1 MKKSSF
7 SKASMRL
14 GVISALALASA
25 VGCGSATPQVASPS
39 SLASARD
46 QGRASGDAETVGR
59 WALLEMVA
67 PGGDAGQAK
76 NAAGRLR
83 QMKHE
88 GLYGSL
94 ALGVYDEMHG
104 DPRSAADNYAATL
117 VAARQSDDPD
127 GRLVAWFATNRL
139 RAQRGSVAELYT
151 RHKKT
156 LEDLLARPGKLGWRA
171 VAELSDWSNA
181 EAFDKAA
188 VIDDAYDAQYTA
200 RAGCG
205 RKIRLAG
212 PFGRGTS
219 VDRRRTFAAEEPRP
233 WPPSWEPDPFR
244 GTRPHVLKVEQHRC
258 LAGSPEQAGKGVY
271 YAEAFFSTDTERD
284 LILAVAGAIKV
295 WIDDVPILER
305 DLREWGVWQRFGAAA
320 RVGPGRHRVL
330 ARLLNDST
338 SFRFLQPDGKPAGIV
353 TDVDG
358 SRPYGL
364 SKATPLPNVNP
375 LDPMVQARKASS
387 PLQAYLAA
395 SLASI
400 DGLDDVASALVE
412 PYVEPADAGAVALQA
427 AAGFAHGD
435 PIYPEETRR
444 QNERRFRTRAVE
456 RDPSLWYSR
465 AWLALDLGEQ
475 KGLVEGV
482 EPLRKLADEFRG
494 EPEILEGLG
503 RVYGRLGWRAERMRA
518 FADLSQR
525 FPDDADALR
534 AYLDA
539 LEEDGPLEKA
549 DSIAERVKKLDPE
562 TEVELD
568 RALARH
574 DWKAAVDELRRLAK
588 RRPDRKEIA
597 SRIADVLARAGNP
610 AAAAAELD
618 KALAKNPQD
627 ATARFRLAD
636 RAFSKGDRGALRRAL
651 AESIQAGANI
661 AELRDAITVV
671 EGATN
676 LEPYRIDGRAVI
688 RDFERWEK
696 SGKKMAGNAARVLDY
711 SALWV
716 HPDGS
721 SEMLEH
727 EIQRMQSQEAVG
739 KESEQQPPQ
748 GLVLRLRVIKP
759 DGTVLEPEPVEGKP
773 TLTLPHL
780 EIGDYVELEHVTS
793 FRGDGEKGKTYKG
806 PHWFFREADKGYWR
820 SEFVTLTPKDRPLD
834 IETRGNVG
842 QPKVKTLGTFVER
855 RWRVDES
862 PPAPEEPDAVPP
874 TEFLPSVRIGWGQSL
889 QESLA
894 RLVDFASDETPL
906 DPRLG
911 KMAREIVK
919 GVPEKSTSARAERL
933 YHHVLTTVEEG
944 NENDGRRALTGRSGS
959 LQSAFGHLLRQLNI
973 PLELAVVKN
982 RLAPPPLGKMSEAE
996 VFDSVVLRI
1005 PTESGVR
1012 WLTVRDKFAPFGY
1025 LAAGLRGQPAYR
1037 LIPGTPLDKTATGGD
1052 LDGVSFEGRA
1062 LLREDGSAT
1071 LELAQSFR
1079 GKVGASLRAVFDR
1092 IAAGQVRDF
1101 VETRLV
1107 GRNFPGA
1114 RVRDVSVE
1122 GKQTLDAP
1130 LVVRVHA
1137 EVPQLARAVSGGLSL
1152 KQLFPMRLAQLAA
1165 LSERQTPQLISGS
1178 SHVDVKFEVVVPETM
1193 RMPSSL
1199 PVGEV
1204 RDGERIVRV
1213 GDTVRG
1219 HALYLDRVVDIP
1231 AGRVQPG
1238 DEYTRFQRFS
1248 QEADQLVER
1257 EIMLGR

>member
-1 MKKSSF
+1 MFDSGK
-7 SKASMRL
+7 RL
-14 GVISALALASA
+14 GVVLTLALASA
-25 VGCGSATPQVASPS
+25 AGCGGTAPAVRSPT
-39 SLASARD
+39 SLADARD
-46 QGRASGDAETVGR
+46 KGRASGDGESVGR

-76 NAAGRLR
+76 NAIGKLR

-94 ALGVYDEMHG
+94 ALAVYDETHG
-104 DPRSAADNYAATL
+104 DPRAAADAYAASL
-117 VAARQSDDPD
+117 VAASKSDDPD
-127 GRLVAWFATNRL
+127 VQLVAWFATNHLHGL
-139 RAQRGSVAELYT
+139 RGEVAELFT

-156 LEDLLARPGKLGWRA
+156 LEDLLARPGKLGWRS

-200 RAGCG
+200 RAGCA
-205 RKIRLAG
+205 RKVRLAG
-212 PFGRGTS
+212 PFGSGNS
-219 VDRRRTFAAEEPRP
+219 VDRRRTFPAEDSRP
-233 WPPSWEPDPFR
+233 WPPSWEPDPQR
-244 GTRPHVLKVEQHRC
+244 GVRPHVLKIEQHRC
-258 LAGSPEQAGKGVY
+258 LVGSPEQTGKGVY
-271 YAEAFFSTDTERD
+271 YAEAFFSTDRERD
-284 LILAVAGAIKV
+284 LILAVAGALKV
-295 WIDDVPILER
+295 WVDDVPVLER
-305 DLREWGVWQRFGAAA
+305 DLREWGVWQRFGANV

-330 ARLLNDST
+330 ARVLNDSS
-338 SFRFLQPDGKPAGIV
+338 SFRFLSPDGRPAGIA
-353 TDVDG
+353 TDLDATQ
-358 SRPYGL
+358 PYGL
-364 SKATPLPNVNP
+364 TKAVALPSVNP
-375 LDPMVQARKASS
+375 LDGIVRARAAAS
-387 PLQAYLAA
+387 PLQGFFAA
-395 SLASI
+395 SLASV
-400 DGLDDVASALVE
+400 DGLDDVASALIDPYIE
-412 PYVEPADAGAVALQA
+412 PDDAAAVALQTA
-427 AAGFAHGD
+427 AAFAHGD
-435 PIYPEETRR
+435 PIFPEDKRR
-444 QNERRFRTRAVE
+444 QNERRYRTRAVE
-456 RDPSLWYSR
+456 KDQALWYSR
-465 AWLALDLGEQ
+465 AWLALDSGEQ

-482 EPLRKLADEFRG
+482 EPLRKLVEEFPN

-503 RVYGRLGWRAERMRA
+503 RVYGRLEWRAERMRA
-518 FADLSQR
+518 FADLSKR

-539 LEEDGPLEKA
+539 LEDDGPLEQA
-549 DSIAERVKKLDPE
+549 DAVAVRIKKLDPDA
-562 TEVELD
+562 EVDLD
-568 RALARH
+568 RALARQ
-574 DWKAAVDELRRLAK
+574 DWKAAIDELRRLAK

-597 SRIADVLARAGNP
+597 TRIADVLERAGNP

-618 KALAKNPQD
+618 KALAKNPEN
-627 ATARFRLAD
+627 ATVRFRLAD
-636 RAFSKGDRGALRRAL
+636 RAFAEGDRGALRRAL
-651 AESIQAGANI
+651 AESIQAGASVS
-661 AELRDAITVV
+661 ELRDAITVI

-676 LEPYRIDGRAVI
+676 LEPYRIDGRQVI
-688 RDFERWEK
+688 RDFEKWEK
-696 SGKKMAGNAARVLDY
+696 GGKKMAGNAARVLDY
-711 SALWV
+711 SAVWV

-727 EIQRMQSQEAVG
+727 EIQRMQSQEAIG
-739 KESEQQPPQ
+739 KEAEQQPPQ

-759 DGTVLEPEPVEGKP
+759 DGSVLEPEPVEGKP

-780 EIGDYVELEHVTS
+780 EVGDYVEMEHVTS
-793 FRGDGEKGKTYKG
+793 FRGDGEKGKSYKG
-806 PHWFFREADKGYWR
+806 PQWFFREADKGYWR
-820 SEFVTLTPKDRPLD
+820 SEFVVVSPKDRPLE
-834 IETRGNVG
+834 IETRGNV
-842 QPKVKTLGTFVER
+842 PKPKERTMGTFVER

-874 TEFLPSVRIGWGQSL
+874 NEFLPSVRIGWGQSL

-894 RLVDFASDETPL
+894 RLVDLASDETPL

-919 GVPEKSTSARAERL
+919 GVPKESRLARAEKL
-933 YHHVLTTVEEG
+933 YHYVLGAVEES
-944 NENDGRRALTGRSGS
+944 NESDGRRALTGRSGS
-959 LQSAFGHLLRQLNI
+959 LQSAYGHLLRQLGI

-982 RLAPPPLGKMSEAE
+982 RLAPPPLGKLSETEA
-996 VFDSVVLRI
+996 FDSLVMRI
-1005 PTESGVR
+1005 DTESGVR

-1025 LAAGLRGQPAYR
+1025 IAAGLRGQPAYR
-1037 LIPGTPLDKTATGGD
+1037 LIPGTPRDTTASVGD

-1062 LLREDGSAT
+1062 TLREDGSAT
-1071 LELAQSFR
+1071 LDLAQAFR
-1079 GKVGASLRAVFDR
+1079 GKVGASVRGVFDR

-1114 RVRDVSVE
+1114 RVRDVQVE

-1130 LVVRVHA
+1130 LVVRVKA
-1137 EVPQLARAVSGGLSL
+1137 DVPQLARAVNGGMSL
-1152 KQLFPMRLAQLAA
+1152 KPMFPMRLAQLAA

-1178 SHVDVKFEVVVPETM
+1178 SHVEVKFEVVVPESM

-1204 RDGERIVRV
+1204 RDGERVVRV
-1213 GDTVRG
+1213 GDAVHG

-1238 DEYTRFQRFS
+1238 EEYTRFQRFS

>member
-1 MKKSSF
+1 MFDSWKQVR
-7 SKASMRL
+7 RL
-14 GVISALALASA
+14 GVVLTLALASA
-25 VGCGSATPQVASPS
+25 AGCGGATPAVNSPT
-39 SLASARD
+39 SLGDARD
-46 QGRASGDAETVGR
+46 KGRASGDGETVGR

-76 NAAGRLR
+76 NAIGKLR

-94 ALGVYDEMHG
+94 ALALYDETHG
-104 DPRSAADNYAATL
+104 DPRAAADAYAASL
-117 VAARQSDDPD
+117 VAASKSEDPD
-127 GRLVAWFATNRL
+127 VHLVAWFATNHL
-139 RAQRGSVAELYT
+139 HALRGSVADLYT

-156 LEDLLARPGKLGWRA
+156 LEDLIARPGKLGWRS

-181 EAFDKAA
+181 EAFDKAV

-200 RAGCG
+200 RAGCA
-205 RKIRLAG
+205 RKVRLAG

-219 VDRRRTFAAEEPRP
+219 VDRRRSFPAEDSRP
-233 WPPSWEPDPFR
+233 WPPSWEPDPLR
-244 GTRPHVLKVEQHRC
+244 GTRPHILKVEQHRC
-258 LAGSPEQAGKGVY
+258 LVGSPEQTGKGVF
-271 YAEAFFSTDTERD
+271 YAEAFFSTDQERD
-284 LILAVAGAIKV
+284 LILAVAGALKV
-295 WIDDVPILER
+295 WVDDVPVLER
-305 DLREWGVWQRFGAAA
+305 DLREWGVWQRFGANVH
-320 RVGPGRHRVL
+320 VGPGRHRVL
-330 ARLLNDST
+330 ARILNDNT
-338 SFRFLQPDGKPAGIV
+338 SFRFFGADGRPAGIT
-353 TDVDG
+353 TDIDAT
-358 SRPYGL
+358 RPYGL
-364 SKATPLPNVNP
+364 TKAVALPSVNP
-375 LDPMVQARKASS
+375 LDTIVRNRAAAS
-387 PLQAYLAA
+387 PLQGFFAA
-395 SLASI
+395 SLASV
-400 DGLDDVASALVE
+400 DGLDDVASALLD
-412 PYVEPADAGAVALQA
+412 PYVEPENAAPVALQTA
-427 AAGFAHGD
+427 AAFAHAD
-435 PIYPEETRR
+435 PIYPEDKRR
-444 QNERRFRTRAVE
+444 QNERRYRTRAVE
-456 RDPSLWYSR
+456 KDAGLWYSR
-465 AWLALDLGEQ
+465 AWLALDSGEQ

-482 EPLRKLADEFRG
+482 EPLRKLVEEFPN

-503 RVYGRLGWRAERMRA
+503 RVYGKLEWRAERMRA
-518 FADLSQR
+518 FADLSKR

-539 LEEDGPLEKA
+539 LEDDGPLELA
-549 DSIAERVKKLDPE
+549 DAVAVRIKKLDPE
-562 TEVELD
+562 AEVDLE
-568 RALARH
+568 RALARQ
-574 DWKAAVDELRRLAK
+574 DWKAAIDELRRLAK

-597 SRIADVLARAGNP
+597 TRIADVLARAGNP

-618 KALAKNPQD
+618 KALAKNPED
-627 ATARFRLAD
+627 ATVRFRLAD

-651 AESIQAGANI
+651 AESIQAGASV
-661 AELRDAITVV
+661 AELRDAITVI

-676 LEPYRIDGRAVI
+676 LEPYRIDGKQVI
-688 RDFERWEK
+688 RDFEKWEK

-727 EIQRMQSQEAVG
+727 EIQRMQSQEAIG
-739 KESEQQPPQ
+739 KEAEQQPPQ

-759 DGTVLEPEPVEGKP
+759 DGSVLEPEPVEGKP

-780 EIGDYVELEHVTS
+780 EIGDYVEMEHVTS
-793 FRGDGEKGKTYKG
+793 FRGDGEKGKSYKG
-806 PHWFFREADKGYWR
+806 PQWFFREADKGYWR
-820 SEFVTLTPKDRPLD
+820 SEFVVISPKDRPLEV
-834 IETRGNVG
+834 ETRGSV
-842 QPKVKTLGTFVER
+842 PKPKERALGTFVER

-894 RLVDFASDETPL
+894 RLVDLASDETPL

-911 KMAREIVK
+911 KLAREIVK
-919 GVPEKSTSARAERL
+919 DVPEKSRLARAEKL
-933 YHHVLTTVEEG
+933 YHYVLGAVEEG

-959 LQSAFGHLLRQLNI
+959 LQSAYGHLLRQLGI

-982 RLAPPPLGKMSEAE
+982 RLAPPPLGKLSETEAY
-996 VFDSVVLRI
+996 DSLVMRLD
-1005 PTESGVR
+1005 TESGIR

-1025 LAAGLRGQPAYR
+1025 IAAGLRGQPAYR
-1037 LIPGTPLDKTATGGD
+1037 LIPGTPRDTTATGGD

-1062 LLREDGSAT
+1062 TLREDGSAS
-1071 LELAQSFR
+1071 LDLSQAFR
-1079 GKVGASLRAVFDR
+1079 GKVGASVRGVFDR

-1114 RVRDVSVE
+1114 RVRDVQVE
-1122 GKQTLDAP
+1122 GKQALDAP
-1130 LVVRVHA
+1130 LVVRVKA
-1137 EVPQLARAVSGGLSL
+1137 DVPQLARAVNGGMSL
-1152 KQLFPMRLAQLAA
+1152 KPMFPMRLAQLAA
-1165 LSERQTPQLISGS
+1165 LAERQTPQLISGS
-1178 SHVDVKFEVVVPETM
+1178 SHVEVKFEVVVPESM

-1204 RDGERIVRV
+1204 RDGERLVRV
-1213 GDTVRG
+1213 GDAVHG

-1238 DEYTRFQRFS
+1238 EEYTRFQRFS
-1248 QEADQLVER
+1248 QQADQLVER